1 MVAEGY
7 AANCR
12 WRQGKQRSSKRVV
25 RVMGDEIKWL
35 IGLSSGVLVAT
46 GGIMVAAFNRLA
58 DRISRGDDVLHARIN
73 HVSEDYVR
81 RVDLD
86 GHLGRVD
93 VHIRDLKAEMREQHR
108 DTQTRLDSVLT
119 AIKQNRSEKE

>member
-1 MVAEGY
+1 
-7 AANCR
+7 
-12 WRQGKQRSSKRVV
+12 
-25 RVMGDEIKWL
+25 MGDEIKWL